1 MLGCAKDRESRK
13 QQPPGG
19 SPLHRQNA
27 QRQPNNIFIFK
38 YLPMCDEELPAIESA
53 RIPERIAGAQ
63 SSPPP
68 ELPTLR
74 MYVFISGIA
83 SELR

>member
-1 MLGCAKDRESRK
+1 
-13 QQPPGG
+13 
-19 SPLHRQNA
+19 
-27 QRQPNNIFIFK
+27 
-38 YLPMCDEELPAIESA
+38 MCDEELPAIESA